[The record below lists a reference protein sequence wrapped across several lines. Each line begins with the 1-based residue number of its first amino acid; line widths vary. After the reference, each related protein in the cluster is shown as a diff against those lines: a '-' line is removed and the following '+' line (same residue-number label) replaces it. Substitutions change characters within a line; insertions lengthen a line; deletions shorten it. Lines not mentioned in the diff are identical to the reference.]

1 MAPRTSTPR
10 PAQRSIPAMSVES
23 TAIRLITW
31 GTIDIPF
38 PKLEPSPYSAAF
50 ERSYEDYKKARD
62 EYLRKFDAFVTSYDP
77 GLTAAYREL
86 LVGRMDA
93 AYEDFRAA
101 SHAAA
106 LPLIAEPLER
116 ARRELVAAVIAKRQI
131 YSMLDSGEVAMRH
144 LWDDIL
150 DKKCHLLV
158 PFGQYVHS
166 VSLVACDTL
175 DDTFKEL
182 HQAVEDVIRANRAV
196 AERVERA
203 VRACLKGAEGM
214 DADGLVDALDRGYT
228 LEMAEAN
235 NQAVVVVRPW
245 SQATYDA
252 VRLLATALGKIET
265 AGAVA
270 DPGATP
276 NQDDGR
282 TRTN

>member
-1 MAPRTSTPR
+1 
-10 PAQRSIPAMSVES
+10 MSVES

-62 EYLRKFDAFVTSYDP
+62 EYLRKFDAFVASYDP

-101 SHAAA
+101 SHAAS

-116 ARRELVAAVIAKRQI
+116 ARRELITAVIAKRQI

-166 VSLVACDTL
+166 ASLVACETL

-182 HQAVEDVIRANRAV
+182 HQAVDDVIRANRAV
-196 AERVERA
+196 AERVERT
-203 VRACLKGAEGM
+203 VRAYLKG
-214 DADGLVDALDRGYT
+214 DGGVDDLIGAVDRGYT

-245 SQATYDA
+245 SQSTYDA
-252 VRLLATALGKIET
+252 ARLLAAALRKIET
-265 AGAVA
+265 ASSAA

-276 NQDDGR
+276 NGR
-282 TRTN
+282 THTN